1 MGVLGKDYLDYR
13 RPLTHTKI
21 QFGADQY
28 WIEEKQKGGPYGET
42 LVDILNYDASHYQ
55 EYIDR
60 LQSAMERK
68 CDEEV
73 LNFLSAVA
81 SEFLKL
87 PFYRVYLKEL
97 GQLELYL
104 MFPDMV
110 SDLYTDSRLLQ
121 FLFEAAEDISL
132 IQERYVWFLTNA
144 LQEET
149 EHRKRGQRKT
159 PLADRI
165 VKNYMEA
172 FVSGK
177 SLGSDRHVDA
187 PNVQVQY
194 AVVETKEGGAE
205 IVEKIYFDRLSDF
218 VYVELLKGLQKG
230 FLPKRCPNCGK
241 WFLQEPGTDFTYC
254 GNPSPQDPEK
264 LCRDIGS
271 INNFRNKAKNNEIW
285 SIHQRA
291 YRKYYARMMKKKM
304 TRAEFFEWAETAAEL
319 RDEALKMYETAGVE
333 ERKKLAEGYKGTV
346 NKR

>member
-13 RPLTHTKI
+13 RPLTHTKV

-28 WIEEKQKGGPYGET
+28 WIERNEKGVPYGET
-42 LVDILNYDASHYQ
+42 LVEILNYDASNYL
-55 EYIDR
+55 ECVGR
-60 LQSAMERK
+60 LQNAMERK
-68 CDEEV
+68 CDDEV
-73 LNFLSAVA
+73 LSLLPTVGE
-81 SEFLKL
+81 EFMKL
-87 PFYRVYLKEL
+87 PFYRTYVKEVSI
-97 GQLELYL
+97 LELYL
-104 MFPDMV
+104 MFPNMI
-110 SDLYTDSRLLQ
+110 SELYADVRLIQ
-121 FLFEAAEDISL
+121 FLFDAAEDISL

-144 LQEET
+144 LQEQT

-194 AVVETKEGGAE
+194 AVVETQEGGAE

-319 RDEALKMYETAGVE
+319 RDEVLKTYEVAGVE
-333 ERKKLAEGYKGTV
+333 ERKKLAENYKMII
-346 NKR
+346 NKM